1 MKLILKF
8 WQFVKKEI
16 VFFIALLAAIISSFF
31 VKPSI
36 NYVNYIDFPVLGI
49 LLSLMLVTGSL
60 QKRGIFQKF
69 AVLLSKKINSLPGI
83 CGTLVFLCFFSSMFI
98 TNDVALIT
106 FVPFAILLLKGLKKE
121 KYILITIILQTIAAN
136 CGSMLTPIGNPQNL
150 FLFSKM
156 TNESILDFIFIVLP
170 YTLLSAVLLLL
181 SLLFFPKEKIN
192 TDSILSAEENKNKKN
207 KTWICW
213 FYAGCFII
221 TLLSVLHLISATT
234 SLIIT
239 LIVCF
244 IFDREQILKADYML
258 LLTFIAF
265 FIFTGNIGQIESIK
279 NYLTNIVGG
288 KEIICSILSSQVISN
303 VPATL
308 LLYPFSL
315 DYQKLLI
322 GVNIGGLGTVV
333 ASLASLI
340 SFKFYANAE
349 FAEKKSSS
357 YYLGIFTF
365 LNLIFLTLEILL
377 CIILN

>member
-1 MKLILKF
+1 MKLFIKF
-8 WQFVKKEI
+8 GQFIKKEI
-16 VFFIALLAAIISSFF
+16 VFFIALLAAIISGFF
-31 VKPSI
+31 VKPSLNHI
-36 NYVNYIDFPVLGI
+36 NYIDFPVLEI

-69 AVLLSKKINSLPGI
+69 ALILTKKINTLPGI
-83 CGTLVFLCFFSSMFI
+83 CGTLIFLCFFSSMLI

-106 FVPFAILLLKGLKKE
+106 FVPFAILLLKNLKKE
-121 KYILITIILQTIAAN
+121 KHILLTIILQTIAAN

-156 TNESILDFIFIVLP
+156 QTDSILDFIFIVLP
-170 YTLLSAVLLLL
+170 YTLVAGALLLL
-181 SLLFFPKEKIN
+181 SLLFFPKEKIIA
-192 TDSILSAEENKNKKN
+192 DSILSDNKNKNSKN

-213 FYAGCFII
+213 FYALCFII
-221 TLLSVLHLISATT
+221 TLLSVLHLISGTIA
-234 SLIIT
+234 LIIT
-239 LIVCF
+239 LIVCL
-244 IFDREQILKADYML
+244 IFDKEQILKADYML

-265 FIFTGNIGQIESIK
+265 FIFTGNIGQIDSIK

-308 LLYPFSL
+308 LLYPFSQN
-315 DYQKLLI
+315 YQALLI

-340 SFKFYANAE
+340 SFKFYAKAE
-349 FAEKKSSS
+349 FPEKKSSS
-357 YYLGIFTF
+357 YYLGIFTI
-365 LNLIFLTLEILL
+365 LNIIFLLLEILL
-377 CIILN
+377 SIILI